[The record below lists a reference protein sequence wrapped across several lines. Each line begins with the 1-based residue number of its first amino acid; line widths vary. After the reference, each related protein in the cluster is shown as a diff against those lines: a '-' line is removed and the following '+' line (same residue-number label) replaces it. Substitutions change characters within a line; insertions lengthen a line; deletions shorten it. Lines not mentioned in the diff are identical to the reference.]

1 MAMATTNIET
11 KMRMTMTLVRVLVAA
26 VVETVVRVVVAV
38 GVSSSSSSSSCRCC
52 FSSCWFGFCC
62 CSVGGCG
69 DATYAL
75 DSTTDVSLHFRVSW
89 FLSSL

>member
-38 GVSSSSSSSSCRCC
+38 GVSSSSSSCRCC